1 MFEVHKE
8 MRHGSTRASSNTQCQ
23 FLTGHL
29 ASEKLSQKL

>member
-8 MRHGSTRASSNTQCQ
+8 MRHGSTRTGSNTQCQ
-23 FLTGHL
+23 FLMGYL